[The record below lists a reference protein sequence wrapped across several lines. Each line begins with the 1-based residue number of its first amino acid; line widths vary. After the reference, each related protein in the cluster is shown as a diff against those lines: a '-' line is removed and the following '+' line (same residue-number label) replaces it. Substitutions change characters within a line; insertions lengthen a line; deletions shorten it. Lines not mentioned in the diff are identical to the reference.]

1 MATGLHI
8 RNGVTLDK
16 FTNQFSS
23 SYALSYNPDTGQIG
37 YMGTGSFTAGYL
49 TLDNTGSFVTNAMTA
64 SMLSPYTLNSQTAS
78 FVRNT
83 QTGSFLT
90 TGSSGNGQTVSG
102 SLTITENLT
111 VLGTASIQYL
121 NVIYETASVIYSS
134 GSNQFGDATNDVQT
148 LIGTVRVSGSQII
161 TGSLDVSNIQYAS
174 SAKIL
179 AWDSTTG
186 RISYMAGGDVVV
198 FPYTGSAIMSGS
210 AATGNTLNVIGTLAV
225 TGSQLVTGSL
235 GVTGSIYIGSRATNN
250 LIYGSGY
257 LNPGNSLI
265 IEGPSGGPSSA
276 RILLHENTTDN
287 STGAAISFARSRA
300 ADNLDA
306 GWRIGGL
313 DFYRAWGRVGGLTA
327 FEQSAYVRVI
337 SISGSTQTSVPSAMY
352 FGTTPSG
359 SITPQQRLVI
369 QENGNVG
376 VGAPTAS
383 ATLHVSGANMIFDI
397 PSKQIGYVLQSD
409 ASGNATW
416 INPTTLTT
424 ANPVQMA
431 TGSVTASVNIGT
443 PDIFK
448 IVSGSS
454 TLLSI
459 TGSTRHLSISGGIAL
474 HAGIPYASTF
484 GGGLDGV
491 IQTFTNPATYKTQM
505 VFRPSGN
512 IGGYATFWYSR
523 LEQDG
528 ARFKMLSQYPTN
540 VIGHIDNNGGTNV
553 IGYKDG
559 VSGNHG
565 LVVTSNATSV
575 VTTNYGSLLVTGS
588 GITGDIF
595 KINKNQDFFIVNS
608 SGITTVSGSLVFS
621 GSAGSLQFNLPS
633 KASGYVLQSDT
644 NGYASWVSPGS
655 VAVFPYTGSALIS
668 GSLIVTGSINVNG
681 SITGSLQGTASYASN
696 SDLLDGKDSS
706 TFATTGSNTYI
717 GNQNVTGSLGING
730 SLTEYIVT
738 SSLAAGVTTV
748 FQRET
753 GSYTSALAKYTVN
766 KSTNARAG
774 EFMAVWN
781 GNEIVNADI
790 STTDI
795 GSTAEVAFS
804 SSVVNGQIQTNIVT
818 GTSGWT
824 AKMLITYL

>member
-8 RNGVTLDK
+8 RNGVTFDG
-16 FTNQFSS
+16 FSNQFSS
-23 SYALSYNPDTGQIG
+23 SYALSYDPATGQVG
-37 YMGTGSFTAGYL
+37 YMGTGSFTTGYL

-64 SMLSPYTLNSQTAS
+64 SMLSPYTLNSQTSS
-78 FVRNT
+78 FILNT

-90 TGSSGNGQTVSG
+90 TGSSGTTQTASG
-102 SLTITENLT
+102 SLTITQNLT
-111 VLGTASIQYL
+111 VLGTASFQY
-121 NVIYETASVIYSS
+121 VTTVYETASVIYSS
-134 GSNQFGDATNDVQT
+134 GSNQFGDATNDIQT
-148 LIGTVRVSGSQII
+148 LIGTVRVSGSQVI
-161 TGSLDVSNIQYAS
+161 TGSLDVSDIQYVS
-174 SAKIL
+174 NNPKIL
-179 AWDSTTG
+179 GWNSTTG
-186 RISYMAGGDVVV
+186 RVSYMSGGDVVV

-210 AATGNTLNVIGTLAV
+210 GAAGNTLNVIGTLAV
-225 TGSQLVTGSL
+225 TGSHQITGSL
-235 GVTGSIYIGSRATNN
+235 GVTGSIYIGTRATNN

-287 STGAAISFARSRA
+287 SAGASISFARSRA

-306 GWRIGGL
+306 GWRMGGL
-313 DFYRAWGRVGGLTA
+313 DFYRAWGKVGGLTA
-327 FEQSAYVRVI
+327 FEQSAYIRVL

-359 SITPQQRLVI
+359 SITPQQRIVI

-376 VGAPTAS
+376 IGALTAS

-397 PSKQIGYVLQSD
+397 
-409 ASGNATW
+409 
-416 INPTTLTT
+416 
-424 ANPVQMA
+424 
-431 TGSVTASVNIGT
+431 
-443 PDIFK
+443 
-448 IVSGSS
+448 
-454 TLLSI
+454 
-459 TGSTRHLSISGGIAL
+459 
-474 HAGIPYASTF
+474 
-484 GGGLDGV
+484 
-491 IQTFTNPATYKTQM
+491 
-505 VFRPSGN
+505 
-512 IGGYATFWYSR
+512 
-523 LEQDG
+523 
-528 ARFKMLSQYPTN
+528 
-540 VIGHIDNNGGTNV
+540 
-553 IGYKDG
+553 
-559 VSGNHG
+559 
-565 LVVTSNATSV
+565 
-575 VTTNYGSLLVTGS
+575 
-588 GITGDIF
+588 
-595 KINKNQDFFIVNS
+595 
-608 SGITTVSGSLVFS
+608 
-621 GSAGSLQFNLPS
+621 PS

-696 SDLLDGKDSS
+696 SDLFDGKDSS

-738 SSLAAGVTTV
+738 SSLGAGATTV
-748 FQRET
+748 FQRVT
-753 GSYTSALAKYTVN
+753 GSFTSALAKYTIN

-774 EFMAVWN
+774 EFMTVWN

-795 GSTAEVAFS
+795 GSTAEVGFTS
-804 SSVVNGQIQTNIVT
+804 SLVNGQIQTNIVT
-818 GTSGWT
+818 STSGWT